1 MNGRWKIIASL
12 VAALGIGSATPLL
25 AQADE
30 YGGQREQFADQWEPS
45 AYHYNLVTVRSR
57 GQPLIP
63 IFEGWYPNEDGSYGL
78 SFSYFNMN
86 FEEAFHIPIG
96 PNNFL
101 EPAEYNGMQP
111 TYFMPAPPR
120 GDDAERRHYRHQAVF
135 TVDVPA
141 DLGNEDVVWTLR
153 YKGQTV
159 RVPGR
164 VSVEGHRIEN
174 LEAATSA
181 PVASVLSFDPQA
193 GPEGRGRSGAMIGP
207 LTVSVGEP
215 LPLSVWLDP
224 LSRDEEEFLL
234 FWFEH
239 QGPAAVD
246 FDQRRFEVPPGGG
259 EVQTTARFSEP
270 GEYMLRVSAV
280 ETLSAMV
287 QHCCYT
293 NNYVQVT
300 VTP

>member
-1 MNGRWKIIASL
+1 MRTTRNVV
-12 VAALGIGSATPLL
+12 VALTALTMVPWTPLVG
-25 AQADE
+25 QVDKF
-30 YGGQREQFADQWEPS
+30 GGQDQQFAEQWELTP
-45 AYHYNLVTVRSR
+45 YHFNLVTVRPR

-63 IFEGWYPNEDGSYGL
+63 LFEGWYPNPDGTTYGL

-86 FEEAFHIPIG
+86 FEETFHIPIG
-96 PNNFL
+96 PDNLL

-111 TYFMPAPPR
+111 TFFMAAPPR
-120 GDDAERRHYRHQAVF
+120 GQDGQSRHYRHQAVF

-141 DLGNEDVVWTLR
+141 NYGTNDVVWTLR
-153 YKGQTV
+153 YKGKTL

-164 VSVEGHRIEN
+164 ISVEGQRIEN
-174 LEAATSA
+174 LTASTSA
-181 PVASVLSFDPQA
+181 PEAAALAFDPS
-193 GPEGRGRSGAMIGP
+193 GPEGRGRSGVTLGP
-207 LTVSVGEP
+207 LTVAVGEP

-224 LSRDEEEFLL
+224 LSRTEREFLV

-239 QGPAAVD
+239 QGPVAVD
-246 FDQRRFEVPPGGG
+246 FEERRLDVPAGGG
-259 EVQTTARFSEP
+259 QVSTTATFREP
-270 GEYMLRVSAV
+270 GEYMLRVTAL
-280 ETLSAMV
+280 ETLSSMV